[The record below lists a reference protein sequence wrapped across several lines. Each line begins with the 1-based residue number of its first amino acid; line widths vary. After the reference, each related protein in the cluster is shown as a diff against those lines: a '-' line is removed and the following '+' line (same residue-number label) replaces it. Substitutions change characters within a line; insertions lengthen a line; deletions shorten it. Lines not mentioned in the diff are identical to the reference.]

1 LSSARAKEALK
12 DAFDMAK
19 PLGAKPLLK
28 EILDLAQYARVSLQ
42 DAERPDVVRPEPPG
56 GETRIA
62 GVLDRLTSREREVLA
77 LVAVGL
83 TNEAIASRLGIAP
96 KTVGVH
102 VTNILKKLQVH
113 SRVQATAIY
122 VRQNG

>member
-1 LSSARAKEALK
+1 MAR
-12 DAFDMAK
+12 

-28 EILDLAQYARVSLQ
+28 EILDLAKYARVSLQ
-42 DAERPDVVRPEPPG
+42 VAEVSDVVHVEPPS
-56 GETRIA
+56 GEVRTA

-77 LVAVGL
+77 LVAIGL
-83 TNEAIASRLGIAP
+83 TNEAVAGRLKIAP